1 MLCKHY
7 FLVTY
12 RNIRPYAQE
21 NVIDEVTLLL
31 QVWLYK
37 CVCSVEAQCLY
48 SEERLHLE
56 HKPHRLLG
64 SGDSSVVAFSCSIQL
79 LFLDNFRHLGGRQ
92 LGNVKGSHRS
102 SCLALIDVVFFFKLI
117 TSLTFWL
124 GYTSS
129 LGRFLHLC
137 EYRTTDCPYDNL
149 TSASKFYT
157 CLLLCIVQ
165 SCMIV
170 G

>member
-1 MLCKHY
+1 M
-7 FLVTY
+7 
-12 RNIRPYAQE
+12 
-21 NVIDEVTLLL
+21 
-31 QVWLYK
+31 WLYK
-37 CVCSVEAQCLY
+37 HVCSVEMQCLY
-48 SEERLHLE
+48 SGERLHLE

-79 LFLDNFRHLGGRQ
+79 LLFLENFKNLWGKQ

-102 SCLALIDVVFFFKLI
+102 SCLALIDDFLFKKII

-129 LGRFLHLC
+129 LGGFLHLG
-137 EYRTTDCPYDNL
+137 EYWATDCPYHNL

-157 CLLLCIVQ
+157 CLFICIIQ

-170 G
+170 GWKQTQKLKCYFLHNDVTIQML